1 MNVIAPGSVGFF
13 LVKSGAATEEQVFE
27 ALNIQKQT
35 KEVLGSI
42 LVDLGYCS
50 ELQVA
55 RAIEMKTNCKY
66 VSIEEVGIN
75 FALAN
80 TIPADLIAR
89 KGILPLYQ

>member
-1 MNVIAPGSVGFF
+1 MNVIVPGSVGFF

-27 ALNIQKQT
+27 ALAIQKET
-35 KEVLGSI
+35 KAVLGSI

-80 TIPADLIAR
+80 IIPTD
-89 KGILPLYQ
+89 